1 MCGSVFFCFFSS
13 RRRHTRC
20 ALVTGVQTCAL
31 PISKGEVVAA
41 VQPRKASLLQGRIV
55 VVVQVVDADDAVPA
69 LHELLGD
76 VEPDEPR
83 GPGDQNGH
91 RLLPL
96 SSEERRVGK
105 ECVSTCRSR
114 GAPYHLKKNNT
125 THNNYT

>member
-1 MCGSVFFCFFSS
+1 MWFSLFVGFFFFKQKTAYEMRIIDWSS
-13 RRRHTRC
+13 DVCSSDLLHLE
-20 ALVTGVQTCAL
+20 AA
-31 PISKGEVVAA
+31 KGEVVAA

-96 SSEERRVGK
+96 R
-105 ECVSTCRSR
+105 
-114 GAPYHLKKNNT
+114 
-125 THNNYT
+125 